1 MNRVLEPLGHTDVRA
16 SLRGLAVA
24 LANGHSR
31 GLHHAWLFS
40 GPRGVGKFL
49 TARWWATLL
58 KCPQAGDCE
67 PPCDSCRLIAG
78 GVHPDVVEIAIPED
92 KRSIGI
98 AESRSLLQR
107 LSLRP
112 TRSGPRIGIV
122 RDAGDMTVDAQNAML
137 KLLEEPPGFA
147 VIVLVADNASSM
159 LPTVRSRCR
168 HLAFGNLDDADVAAV
183 LVSLGREP
191 EEAAAAAACAH
202 GSVAR
207 AAGYDAE
214 GLAEREAML
223 VAYEQLRSGD
233 VEIDSVVQTLVSRKE
248 SGYAL
253 GELLEWQLAKVKSSL
268 GDRAHEPSALLCGIL
283 DRAAGADTA
292 ALLEEAA
299 RIHWTM
305 TALNRNANARLAIR
319 DMLLNVRA

>member
-1 MNRVLEPLGHTDVRA
+1 
-16 SLRGLAVA
+16 
-24 LANGHSR
+24 
-31 GLHHAWLFS
+31 
-40 GPRGVGKFL
+40 
-49 TARWWATLL
+49 
-58 KCPQAGDCE
+58 
-67 PPCDSCRLIAG
+67 
-78 GVHPDVVEIAIPED
+78 
-92 KRSIGI
+92 
-98 AESRSLLQR
+98 
-107 LSLRP
+107 
-112 TRSGPRIGIV
+112 
-122 RDAGDMTVDAQNAML
+122 
-137 KLLEEPPGFA
+137 
-147 VIVLVADNASSM
+147 VADNASSM